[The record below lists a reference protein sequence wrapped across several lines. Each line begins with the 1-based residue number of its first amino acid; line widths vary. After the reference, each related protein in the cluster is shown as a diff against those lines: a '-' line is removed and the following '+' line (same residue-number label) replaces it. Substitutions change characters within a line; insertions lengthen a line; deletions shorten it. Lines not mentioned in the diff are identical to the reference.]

1 MTKENENIRERFR
14 RSDALIVKKLFE
26 YIPVMIIT
34 NLCSLL
40 LISVDGLVVGNLV
53 GENALASVS
62 IFRPITVLIGVAS
75 VLVAT
80 GIGTTLSLCMG
91 ENDHKRLAV
100 VKATSKLIM
109 IISAILVLVLGFPA
123 VLLFISSYG
132 LSPEM
137 TELTREYA
145 IGVMISMP
153 FGLISTVGVYQLQIV
168 GEMKTI
174 MRLSILEGI
183 VNVILDLLFVGVLH
197 MGVAGA
203 GFGTAGANIVRCTL
217 SLIIITKKTSLFD
230 SHGVKASVGEV
241 KAILKSGLPES
252 AESLMMA
259 IKGYVMIRI
268 IISAFGEQGGTID
281 AVCSF
286 AFNLAL
292 ILAGSVQDSMRP
304 LAGIMAGGK
313 DWKGLRSLMKQGFL
327 SNAVIVGAITAVCCI
342 FPRLFYIIHGVE
354 PIPDGGLQSLQ
365 IISICFVF
373 KGMNALFRLND
384 SCRKDV
390 YSSSI
395 MTVVWSVAL
404 PILAYVLIKMFSGPF
419 LWLSYTVIELSL
431 MGFNLLRYRKRIS
444 KDKQEETVGL
454 LYLSV
459 SPEEAVEAS
468 RAIRRYAD
476 DHGFDKKISYR
487 ISLCMEEMVS
497 YAVASQKNS
506 VIKTQIVIRF
516 FESGAVF
523 EMLDNGKCI
532 ALDRDSEIQELITDN
547 YGLVKK
553 LAKSVEYQYL
563 LNMNYTVFTF

>member
-174 MRLSILEGI
+174 MRLLDKYLHEAIEVMTREGMRI
-183 VNVILDLLFVGVLH
+183 RVLGDVSGLSPELQALVH
-197 MGVAGA
+197 STDEVADRGH
-203 GFGTAGANIVRCTL
+203 GCQANLCINYGGRDEIVR
-217 SLIIITKKTSLFD
+217 
-230 SHGVKASVGEV
+230 A
-241 KAILKSGLPES
+241 A
-252 AESLMMA
+252 
-259 IKGYVMIRI
+259 
-268 IISAFGEQGGTID
+268 
-281 AVCSF
+281 
-286 AFNLAL
+286 
-292 ILAGSVQDSMRP
+292 
-304 LAGIMAGGK
+304 
-313 DWKGLRSLMKQGFL
+313 
-327 SNAVIVGAITAVCCI
+327 
-342 FPRLFYIIHGVE
+342 
-354 PIPDGGLQSLQ
+354 
-365 IISICFVF
+365 
-373 KGMNALFRLND
+373 
-384 SCRKDV
+384 
-390 YSSSI
+390 
-395 MTVVWSVAL
+395 
-404 PILAYVLIKMFSGPF
+404 
-419 LWLSYTVIELSL
+419 
-431 MGFNLLRYRKRIS
+431 
-444 KDKQEETVGL
+444 
-454 LYLSV
+454 
-459 SPEEAVEAS
+459 
-468 RAIRRYAD
+468 RRYAED
-476 DHGFDKKISYR
+476 LAAGRSGELDEEGFSRYLYTAGMPDPDLLIRPGGEQRLSNFLLWQCAYAEFYFTDVLWPDFTPAELDKAI
-487 ISLCMEEMVS
+487 
-497 YAVASQKNS
+497 AVYQK
-506 VIKTQIVIRF
+506 R
-516 FESGAVF
+516 E
-523 EMLDNGKCI
+523 
-532 ALDRDSEIQELITDN
+532 RR
-547 YGLVKK
+547 YGGVK
-553 LAKSVEYQYL
+553 QG
-563 LNMNYTVFTF
+563 